1 MSGRSSTVSVVLWV
15 LTAALLCGNSPSRA
29 EQAPAKKAPRAT
41 SPEVAVRQALAKP
54 VELKFVETPLA
65 GVAKSLEKTLGIPVR
80 FDRKALD
87 DVGIG
92 GDVPVTF
99 KVSDISARSAL
110 ELILRQLDLTW
121 VIGPKALLITTPEEA
136 ETRLE
141 KKVYDIANQFVRGS
155 GSAKF
160 DFDSLTDVI
169 TACIQPTS
177 WSQVGGPASIDVGLD
192 LAGPKVLV
200 ISQTRQGHEEIEAL
214 LADLLGARREKPGKS
229 HAGQK
234 QQKAGK
240 APPAKDRKAPSP
252 EEAIHRSL
260 SKPVKL
266 DFKKTPLDDVVE
278 YLNQKAGI
286 QTIIDRKALDDAG
299 VGINTPLTV
308 HVAGVKLRSALDS
321 MLRPL
326 DLTWTI
332 AHEVLLITTPEEAE
346 TMLRAKVY
354 DVSDLPAHRNQ
365 QDGRTRDY
373 DWLIEMITTGV
384 QPLSWDAVGGPG
396 SIAPFQAA
404 GIQVLVVSQTR
415 EVREDVEALLAKLRK
430 GRAKRALN

>member
-1 MSGRSSTVSVVLWV
+1 MSGRFSAATVVLWV
-15 LTAALLCGNSPSRA
+15 LTAALLCRDCPSRA
-29 EQAPAKKAPRAT
+29 EQAPVKKAPRAT
-41 SPEVAVRQALAKP
+41 SPEVAIRQALAKP

-65 GVAKSLEKTLGIPVR
+65 GVAKSLEKRLGIPIR
-80 FDRKALD
+80 LDRKALK

-92 GDVPVTF
+92 GDAPVTF
-99 KVSDISARSAL
+99 QVSDISARSAL

-121 VIGPKALLITTPEEA
+121 IIAPKALAITTPAEA
-136 ETRLE
+136 ETTLE
-141 KKVYDIANQFVRGS
+141 KKVYDVANRFVQGS
-155 GSAKF
+155 GSEKL
-160 DFDSLTDVI
+160 DFDSLMDVI
-169 TACIQPTS
+169 TGCIQPTS

-200 ISQTRQGHEEIEAL
+200 ISQTREGHEDIETL
-214 LADLLGARREKPGKS
+214 LADLLGARREKPGKG
-229 HAGQK
+229 HAGRK

-240 APPAKDRKAPSP
+240 APPGKDRKAPSP
-252 EEAIHRSL
+252 EEAIRRSL

-266 DFKKTPLDDVVE
+266 DFKKTPLADVLE
-278 YLNQKAGI
+278 SLEEKAGV
-286 QTIIDRKALDDAG
+286 QVVIDYRALDDAG
-299 VGINTPLTV
+299 LRTDMPVTV
-308 HVAGVKLRSALDS
+308 HVAGAKLRSALGL
-321 MLRPL
+321 MLRPH

-365 QDGRTRDY
+365 QDGRARDY

-396 SIAPFQAA
+396 SIAPFEAA
-404 GIQVLVVSQTR
+404 GIEVLVVSQTR
-415 EVREDVEALLAKLRK
+415 EGHEEVEALLAKLRK
-430 GRAKRALN
+430 ARAKRALD